1 MVRVS
6 NGVKVREC
14 DILAKGA
21 TLRAEVKQTRMG
33 CSRWQVI
40 ATQMAVVRRQRC
52 WAEVETE
59 KANVVSWIVDNI
71 KELLTFEKEIE
82 GRKDSKSS
90 RTAGRG
96 EANKHGGTAQMAG
109 DSDTKRQWGQVRVG
123 VQVSNRVRMR
133 ESDIPAKAATPWGEM
148 KQTSMGCSRWQVIAM
163 QTAVG

>member
-1 MVRVS
+1 MVQVS

-14 DILAKGA
+14 NILAKGA
-21 TLRAEVKQTRMG
+21 TPWAEVKQTCMG
-33 CSRWQVI
+33 CSRWQAI
-40 ATQMAVVRRQRC
+40 ATQTAAVRQQRR
-52 WAEVETE
+52 WAEAETE

-71 KELLTFEKEIE
+71 KELLTFEREIE

-109 DSDTKRQWGQVRVG
+109 DSDAKWQWGQVRVG
-123 VQVSNRVRMR
+123 VQVSNGVRMR
-133 ESDIPAKAATPWGEM
+133 ESDIPAKAATPRGEV
-148 KQTSMGCSRWQVIAM
+148 KQTSMGCSRWQVIVT